1 MAGPLLVL
9 LLAAWPAFG
18 QPVKAA
24 VEVPVVAPMG
34 GAAGVSAAAA
44 APAPTL
50 AAPSLA
56 VPVLPTAAPALSAP
70 QATALAVPG
79 AAAAAVPTAAQPA
92 AAAAVLPAALA
103 PAQLKTPAAAASPAV
118 GTEQGGREA
127 LPAPGARGSLDG
139 AAQATR
145 GLDRVGAAEGAA
157 AASLA
162 FDGSGQRRPFNAVQ
176 PANPGFG
183 RRPASGLAPSKAE
196 PLPGLAEKG
205 WSVAAPGAFVPDG
218 LAARFEAFMKAK
230 RASVLDVHGSDVI
243 ELYDTP
249 RGWKDDVAAREDGTG
264 GFQELL
270 AAVEA
275 ELHAALPGERF
286 SMRDAHVRVV
296 RNGLPGGEKIH
307 ADLGGYMTLTL
318 ALDGPGTVLY
328 LNEAGRWVRSEAPTG
343 AVAVITNAEREVA
356 AGAEATIHS
365 APNRVVAR
373 RTVLIVRYK
382 PDAPLDPAIRQAV
395 LERAKRRAE
404 SARRAFEPA
413 PEAPTLG
420 GFLKG
425 LLGR

>member
-9 LLAAWPAFG
+9 LLAAWPVLAG
-18 QPVKAA
+18 PVKVA
-24 VEVPVVAPMG
+24 VEVPVVAPVG
-34 GAAGVSAAAA
+34 GAARVSAVAASQ
-44 APAPTL
+44 APTL
-50 AAPSLA
+50 AAPTLA
-56 VPVLPTAAPALSAP
+56 VPVLPTAALAPSAP
-70 QATALAVPG
+70 QPAVVAAPG
-79 AAAAAVPTAAQPA
+79 AVAAAVSAAAQPA
-92 AAAAVLPAALA
+92 AAAAVRPAALS
-103 PAQLKTPAAAASPAV
+103 PAQLKTPAASPAL
-118 GTEQGGREA
+118 GAEQGGREA
-127 LPAPGARGSLDG
+127 PGSPGARGSLDG
-139 AAQATR
+139 AARTTR
-145 GLDRVGAAEGAA
+145 GLDRVGASEGAA

-162 FDGSGQRRPFNAVQ
+162 FDGTAARGAFNAVS

-183 RRPASGLAPSKAE
+183 RRPASGLAPAE
-196 PLPGLAEKG
+196 AEALPGLAEKG
-205 WSVAAPGAFVPDG
+205 WSVAAPGAFVPAG
-218 LAARFEAFMKAK
+218 LAGRFEAFMKAK

-243 ELYDTP
+243 ELYDAP
-249 RGWKDDVAAREDGTG
+249 RGWKDDVGAKEDGTG
-264 GFQELL
+264 GFKELL
-270 AAVEA
+270 EAVAA

-296 RNGLPGGEKIH
+296 RNGMPGGEKIH

-343 AVAVITNAEREVA
+343 AVAVITNAEREVV
-356 AGAEATIHS
+356 AGAEATVHS

-382 PDAPLDPAIRQAV
+382 PDTALDPGVRQAV

-404 SARRAFEPA
+404 SARRAFEPK
-413 PEAPTLG
+413 PEEPTLG